1 MSGQIRIKIAIV
13 LFLVSY
19 VSGWPLLIGI
29 EALAAYYES
38 TFIAA
43 LGPVVYVISWIPW
56 IVAFLIGGPPAL
68 KLAKEYIRR
77 IFSRRNVGSNHD
89 A

>member
-1 MSGQIRIKIAIV
+1 MTNPLRIKIAIA
-13 LFLVSY
+13 LFIVSY
-19 VSGWPLLIGI
+19 LSGWPLLIGI

-56 IVAFLIGGPPAL
+56 VVGFILGGPPAL

-77 IFSRRNVGSNHD
+77 IFLRRKAGRNHD